1 MLSLPH
7 CDWTFSNCGEQGLL
21 FLVLRGL
28 LVAETSLVEHGLCG
42 AQVSVAVALWLQS
55 ADSVDVA
62 HGISCS
68 VACGIFLDNRSNPCA
83 MHCKVDSQ
91 PLDHG
96 RPHCLDHFDE
106 PPQL

>member
-1 MLSLPH
+1 MLSLPR

-42 AQVSVAVALWLQS
+42 AQVSVAGALWLQS

-68 VACGIFLDNRSNPCA
+68 VACGIFLDQGSNACFLHWQA
-83 MHCKVDSQ
+83 DSL
-91 PLDHG
+91 PLSLQG
-96 RPHCLDHFDE
+96 GP
-106 PPQL
+106 